1 MKRLTPL
8 LTALVGG
15 LIGAV
20 AMWAMG
26 PAPTRSDEELV
37 RRTLMAHPE
46 IITEAMQKLQ
56 DRETGRQVAAVAGTL
71 TQPVGNA
78 FAGNAKGDVS
88 VVEFFDYNCGYCR
101 ASLPIVAA
109 LVKADP
115 NVRIVYR
122 EMPILAE
129 TSRAAARAS
138 LAAARQGR
146 WPAFH
151 DALYTGGRV
160 TNETIAA
167 AAKGAGVDL
176 SGANSSENEAEIDN
190 NLRTAAGLGVTGT
203 PSWVI
208 GDRVLTG
215 TLPLEELQR
224 AVAAARAR

>member
-1 MKRLTPL
+1 MKRLTLL

-20 AMWAMG
+20 AMWALG
-26 PAPTRSDEELV
+26 PSSTRRDEELV
-37 RRTLMAHPE
+37 RRTLLAHPE

-56 DRETGRQVAAVAGTL
+56 DRETGRQVAAAGGTL
-71 TQPVGNA
+71 TQPIGNA

-215 TLPLEELQR
+215 ALPLEELQR

>member
-1 MKRLTPL
+1 
-8 LTALVGG
+8 
-15 LIGAV
+15 
-20 AMWAMG
+20 MWALG
-26 PAPTRSDEELV
+26 PASTRGDEALV

-56 DRETGRQVAAVAGTL
+56 DRETGRQVAALGRTL

-176 SGANSSENEAEIDN
+176 TAANSSENEAEIDN

-224 AVAAARAR
+224 AVTAARAR